1 MQIEPERERTEAEI
15 AAGRRRDLVAS
26 LERERDGY
34 KVRGLDKR
42 VAEVD
47 AELKR
52 LGTGKVPAADE
63 APESEPR
70 ETAVESKPRRTAARG
85 K

>member
-1 MQIEPERERTEAEI
+1 MRTEPERERTEAEV
-15 AAGRRRDLVAS
+15 AAERRRDLVAS

-34 KVRGLDKR
+34 KMRGLGKR

-52 LGTGKVPAADE
+52 LGADKQPATERE
-63 APESEPR
+63 ATEPR